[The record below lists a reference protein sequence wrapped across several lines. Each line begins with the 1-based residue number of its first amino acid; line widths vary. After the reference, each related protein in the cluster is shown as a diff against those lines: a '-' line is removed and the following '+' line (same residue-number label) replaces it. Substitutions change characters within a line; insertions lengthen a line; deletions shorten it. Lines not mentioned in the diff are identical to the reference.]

1 MTRRHHMKAWLAS
14 LASLLTPLAACSQD
28 KAKPVLSDE
37 DAALKHKFRD
47 IKGGELFVDATTFI
61 DTAIIY
67 KPDGTMFPGGF
78 GTHSPTTNLRASYF
92 GDEKKG
98 DQFSVPKTLRMLRYA
113 TDAVFN
119 TNWNRENVNDQRPW
133 LGTPLVDVIVPVA
146 SRIPEAALDR
156 VRQYKGSLTLKLRL
170 MPETLLIGW
179 EVKNGRGYPYKK
191 DKAGNDIVN
200 WEDSMIGG
208 DFCERQV
215 VNLRIN
221 GQLVLVENKGWY
233 IDPKT
238 GQKIQTDF

>member
-1 MTRRHHMKAWLAS
+1 MRAWLAT

-47 IKGGELFVDATTFI
+47 IRGGELYIDAVIYTQTSI
-61 DTAIIY
+61 LY
-67 KPDGTMFPGGF
+67 KPDGTLF
-78 GTHSPTTNLRASYF
+78 GVGYGSFGPKDNDRSSYF

-98 DQFSVPKTLRMLRYA
+98 DQFAVPKTLRMLRYPD
-113 TDAVFN
+113 DAVSN
-119 TNWNRENVNDQRPW
+119 RDWNGHNIRDQGRW
-133 LGTPLVDVIVPVA
+133 LGTPAVDVTVPVA

-179 EVKNGRGYPYKK
+179 EVKDGKSYPFKL
-191 DKAGNDIVN
+191 DKGGGAYYAEGERLV
-200 WEDSMIGG
+200 GG
-208 DFCERQV
+208 DFCEARP
-215 VNLRIN
+215 R
-221 GQLVLVENKGWY
+221 LVLMPNGMSDNVHQKGWY

>member
-1 MTRRHHMKAWLAS
+1 MKAWLAA
-14 LASLLTPLAACSQD
+14 LASVLTPLAACSQD
-28 KAKPVLSDE
+28 KAQPVLSDE

-47 IKGGELFVDATTFI
+47 IRGGELLIDAVIYTQTS
-61 DTAIIY
+61 IIY
-67 KPDGTMFPGGF
+67 KPDGTLF
-78 GTHSPTTNLRASYF
+78 GMGYGSFGPKNSHRSGYF

-98 DQFSVPKTLRMLRYA
+98 DQFAVPKTLRMLRYPD
-113 TDAVFN
+113 DAVSN
-119 TNWNRENVNDQRPW
+119 RDWNGHNIRDQGRW
-133 LGTPLVDVIVPVA
+133 LGTPAVDVTVPVA

-179 EVKNGRGYPYKK
+179 EVKNGRGYPYKT
-191 DKAGNDIVN
+191 DKAGNDIVR

-215 VNLRIN
+215 VNLQIN

-238 GQKIQTDF
+238 GQKIVTDF